1 MAISFPIKSCTGC
14 SSCAA
19 SCPQQCISM
28 RIDEEGFYFPQC
40 EADKCIQCGL
50 CEKVCP
56 VLHPQSVS
64 NTNRA
69 FAAYTKN
76 NELRWDSSSGG
87 VFSELALW
95 IIEKK
100 GAVFGAAYADDYRVI
115 HICVENKKDLH
126 KLRGAKYAQ
135 SDIGDC
141 LSQVKE
147 RLCRQQIVLFA
158 GTPCQVAG
166 LKAFLRKNYPNLIT
180 VDFVCHGVPSA
191 LVWQKYVL
199 YRACQ
204 DNNGK
209 MPDHINLRSKI
220 TGWSRYHY
228 SNVYHYG
235 DNRKYSVVNSSD
247 LYMRLFVGDYINRLS
262 CTDCHFKGYGRVS
275 DITLGDFWGIWDLIP
290 EMDDNKGTSLI
301 VVHSASGQQI
311 MNSIADKLQLCEVTL
326 KQASAQ
332 NPSLLKSSPASED
345 RTHTLQ
351 MCVDGNF
358 NEVLNILSR
367 KPKRWKRFLKKI
379 YRKTLNFIK
388 ELCE

>member
-1 MAISFPIKSCTGC
+1 MQTTLAAESCTGC
-14 SSCAA
+14 GACAA
-19 SCPQQCISM
+19 ICPQKCISM
-28 RIDEEGFYFPQC
+28 QIDESGFYFPQC
-40 EADKCIQCGL
+40 EANKCIQCGL
-50 CEKVCP
+50 CEKICP

-76 NELRWDSSSGG
+76 DKLRWESSSGG
-87 VFSELALW
+87 VFSELALHV
-95 IIEKK
+95 IKK
-100 GAVFGAAYADDYRVI
+100 GGAVFGAAYDDKYRVV
-115 HICVENKKDLH
+115 HICVENEENLC

-135 SDIGDC
+135 SDISDC
-141 LSQVKE
+141 ISQVKE
-147 RLCRQQIVLFA
+147 HLCRQQIVLFA

-166 LKAFLRKNYPNLIT
+166 LKAVLRKHYPNLIT

-209 MPDHINLRSKI
+209 VPDHINLRSKI

-228 SNVYHYG
+228 SNVYDYG
-235 DNRKYSVVNSSD
+235 DNRKYSVINSSD
-247 LYMRLFVGDYINRLS
+247 LYMKLFIGDYINRLS

-301 VVHSASGQQI
+301 VIHSASGQQI
-311 MNSIADKLQLCEVTL
+311 MNNIADKLQLCEVTL
-326 KQASAQ
+326 EQASAQ

-345 RTHTLQ
+345 RTYILRA
-351 MCVDGNF
+351 CVEGNF
-358 NEVLNILSR
+358 NEILNVLSR
-367 KPKRWKRFLKKI
+367 KPKRRKKFLKKI